1 MCGTLRAEGGRI
13 TVDLVNAGHPPPYV
27 VASDGAVREIGT
39 PQTLLGVVEQVAY
52 VTESHTLHRG
62 DLLVTV
68 TDGVLERRD
77 GDRML
82 GEEAFADEL
91 ATVAHLPAQAVADR
105 IRRIV
110 ADFSDAPQHDDMAI
124 LTLRLQPGSAPAVP
138 SAAAAAS
145 V

>member
-1 MCGTLRAEGGRI
+1 
-13 TVDLVNAGHPPPYV
+13 
-27 VASDGAVREIGT
+27 
-39 PQTLLGVVEQVAY
+39 VAY

-82 GEEAFADEL
+82 GEQSFADEL

-105 IRRIV
+105 IRRLV
-110 ADFSDAPQHDDMAI
+110 ADFSNAPQHDDMAI
-124 LTLRLQPGSAPAVP
+124 LTLRLQPGSAPAAP
-138 SAAAAAS
+138 APAAAAAAPG
-145 V
+145 